1 MYLLLIPFFFF
12 LFIIY
17 IGMTTRFSKAKLA
30 KVQDKKAKGSLTGG
44 LLMRKCQ
51 RDMET
56 PKDDPMLTSL
66 IAKSIPQ
73 CPTSPTSSLELI
85 ASIDGGSKPKGKYKA
100 FMSSFWEDV
109 GVAML
114 KAHEAIFVD
123 DLSPL
128 GVRPSHELMSSLYIL
143 GKYLDY
149 EEKYV
154 KAKSKVESLSAENE
168 SLKGQISALTY
179 EAKTDEERLKTLEK
193 SIDTKKAFSKLKD
206 KQIDDALLKVEKASL
221 EAVEKFKASD
231 EYSDKLCDYYVE
243 GFDLFHKY
251 LVKHHP
257 ELDFSNLDMEAVE
270 TCWLNVSPQKWL
282 EKVEKLLPLTK
293 LLMLIS
299 HLLFYLEFFFFG
311 KIKTLLFLGLVVLS
325 TSTCIF
331 LSNNLLGSSV
341 LSI

>member
-73 CPTSPTSSLELI
+73 CSTSPTSSLELI

-100 FMSSFWEDV
+100 FMSSFWDDV
-109 GVAML
+109 GVVVL

-128 GVRPSHELMSSLYIL
+128 GVRPSHELMSS
-143 GKYLDY
+143 
-149 EEKYV
+149 YV
-154 KAKSKVESLSAENE
+154 H
-168 SLKGQISALTY
+168 
-179 EAKTDEERLKTLEK
+179 
-193 SIDTKKAFSKLKD
+193 
-206 KQIDDALLKVEKASL
+206 
-221 EAVEKFKASD
+221 
-231 EYSDKLCDYYVE
+231 KLC
-243 GFDLFHKY
+243 KY
-251 LVKHHP
+251 
-257 ELDFSNLDMEAVE
+257 
-270 TCWLNVSPQKWL
+270 
-282 EKVEKLLPLTK
+282 KL
-293 LLMLIS
+293 
-299 HLLFYLEFFFFG
+299 
-311 KIKTLLFLGLVVLS
+311 
-325 TSTCIF
+325 
-331 LSNNLLGSSV
+331 
-341 LSI
+341 